1 MPNIAVVVSEW
12 SPQCPNVLAG
22 IIDFANSTADWNI
35 QYFHSSGSNLEQAI
49 TGWGTEGIL
58 FCADRSPEY
67 ILTSPASWSVP
78 LVSLGTPSTSFP
90 SVIADPASML
100 SLAFEHL
107 EQNRFDKIAL
117 ITRAP
122 GPAAAQG
129 SHSELIETAHK
140 LLGDRFEHVPLTVTS
155 EELISTRPA
164 SNGSLGVWLTAAK
177 AIGVLVPCD
186 QLAAYLVRVARGI
199 GKQIPNELS
208 VVALRDSY
216 LCTLPMTSITAVEEP
231 LREQGLQA
239 ARLLH
244 RLLAG
249 HPAPTQ
255 PLRVA
260 AEKVNSRLTTI
271 APTLT
276 QAISRALRF
285 IQENATRGISVSDVM
300 AFQQTSRVTFERNF
314 REAIGCPPGEQI
326 RKVRMA
332 HAENLLRTTNLSVAE
347 VGKQCGFD
355 TIAKFSTFF
364 KNAAGISPLK
374 FRHQHRLDNTHNPN
388 THNPLHLNGEPIK
401 DAQESE

>member
-1 MPNIAVVVSEW
+1 
-12 SPQCPNVLAG
+12 
-22 IIDFANSTADWNI
+22 
-35 QYFHSSGSNLEQAI
+35 
-49 TGWGTEGIL
+49 
-58 FCADRSPEY
+58 
-67 ILTSPASWSVP
+67 
-78 LVSLGTPSTSFP
+78 
-90 SVIADPASML
+90 
-100 SLAFEHL
+100 
-107 EQNRFDKIAL
+107 
-117 ITRAP
+117 
-122 GPAAAQG
+122 
-129 SHSELIETAHK
+129 
-140 LLGDRFEHVPLTVTS
+140 
-155 EELISTRPA
+155 
-164 SNGSLGVWLTAAK
+164 
-177 AIGVLVPCD
+177 
-186 QLAAYLVRVARGI
+186 
-199 GKQIPNELS
+199 
-208 VVALRDSY
+208 
-216 LCTLPMTSITAVEEP
+216 MTSITAVEEP
-231 LREQGLQA
+231 MRELGFQG

-260 AEKVNSRLTTI
+260 AERVNSRSTTI

-285 IQENATRGISVSDVM
+285 IEENATRGISVSDVM

-374 FRHQHRLDNTHNPN
+374 FRHQHRLDHN
-388 THNPLHLNGEPIK
+388 HNPLHLNGESRK